1 MLSTWVVCIRS
12 EYLVAV
18 IDNCIDVVQNLGIEC
33 ANATSQSSQAKYT
46 SSHCQIDACS
56 EAKLSGTCD
65 MAFMWPG

>member
-1 MLSTWVVCIRS
+1 M
-12 EYLVAV
+12 AV

-33 ANATSQSSQAKYT
+33 ANGTSQSSQAKYA